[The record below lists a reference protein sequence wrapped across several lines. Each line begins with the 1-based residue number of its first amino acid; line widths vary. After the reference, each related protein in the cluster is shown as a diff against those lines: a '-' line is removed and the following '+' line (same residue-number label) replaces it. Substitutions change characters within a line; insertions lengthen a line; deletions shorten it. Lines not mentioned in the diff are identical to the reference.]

1 MSTGAGQAVTVVVIE
16 LFALHLVNPGVYFPA
31 FALPCSMENCGSFH
45 CEAVKAIPWCTS
57 GL

>member
-1 MSTGAGQAVTVVVIE
+1 MHQSRAGFDCGVIE

-31 FALPCSMENCGSFH
+31 FALPCSMDGSFH
-45 CEAVKAIPWCTS
+45 CEAVEAVPWCTS